1 MASLADLQA
10 ERERLK
16 AANAK
21 AEFDAAL
28 AETCAGADLMAWKR
42 GGGQAVLLS
51 CHYDV
56 LDWDYTVA
64 VNAKK

>member
-28 AETCAGADLMAWKR
+28 AETCAGADLMAAGIETAFRAGAK
-42 GGGQAVLLS
+42 VISLS
-51 CHYDV
+51 DPRQ
-56 LDWDYTVA
+56 
-64 VNAKK
+64 